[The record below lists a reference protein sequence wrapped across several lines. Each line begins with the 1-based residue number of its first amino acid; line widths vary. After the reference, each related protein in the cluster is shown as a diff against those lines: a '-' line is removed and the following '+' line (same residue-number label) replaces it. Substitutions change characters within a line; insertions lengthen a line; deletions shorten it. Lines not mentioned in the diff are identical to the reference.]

1 MASAPAPGTLDPRV
15 AIPDHMIGWGP
26 VQFHS
31 RYIVDAGLIIFGVG
45 ALFVSLF
52 LISEPDVSSLIKKA
66 VATGAKV
73 APVAV

>member
-1 MASAPAPGTLDPRV
+1 MADAPASVDPRV
-15 AIPDHMIGWGP
+15 VIPDHLIGWGP

-31 RYIVDAGLIIFGVG
+31 RYIVDAGLIMAGVG

-66 VATGAKV
+66 VATGAKL
-73 APVAV
+73 APLAV